1 MNAIMSKPSAVH
13 YQEYPPL
20 FKIDSKGSTR
30 VWSVTA
36 SNDEII
42 VSHGLKDGAKIIDIT
57 KCSPKNV
64 GRSNETT
71 GEMQA
76 VLESQALWIKKTV
89 RDGYSDTV
97 KEFDGFIQP
106 MLARDYTK
114 VAHQIKAK
122 KLYVSAKLDGLR
134 AIWIPSAQKFQ
145 SRKGTFYDMPHLE
158 AIMKFV
164 NVMIDGEIYC
174 HEMMLNQIAS
184 CAKKN
189 KAETAQLEFRAFDL
203 IDCDAAYLVR
213 YRELSN
219 VVEQIDHPLIKIVD
233 CIESTAEEL
242 GGHLNA
248 YIEQGYEGLMIRQNE
263 FKYEKGKRS
272 LSLFKYKEFQDAEFK
287 ILDVKSDKEG
297 GGILCCIGFDV
308 RMRGSDGERRH
319 QLDHK
324 EEYIGKNVTVR
335 FQNYSAFGIPIFPVG
350 ICMREDV

>member
-97 KEFDGFIQP
+97 KEFDGFVQP

-145 SRKGTFYDMPHLE
+145 SRKGTFYDVPYLE

-189 KAETAQLEFRAFDL
+189 KAETAHLEFRAFDL
-203 IDCDAAYLVR
+203 IDCDVARTRLKGCGEDGASVCHAQLALLLRAVSALRPAEGYVQVACLV
-213 YRELSN
+213 S
-219 VVEQIDHPLIKIVD
+219 
-233 CIESTAEEL
+233 A
-242 GGHLNA
+242 
-248 YIEQGYEGLMIRQNE
+248 
-263 FKYEKGKRS
+263 
-272 LSLFKYKEFQDAEFK
+272 
-287 ILDVKSDKEG
+287 
-297 GGILCCIGFDV
+297 LCVFL
-308 RMRGSDGERRH
+308 R
-319 QLDHK
+319 
-324 EEYIGKNVTVR
+324 VTVR
-335 FQNYSAFGIPIFPVG
+335 QV
-350 ICMREDV
+350 